1 LSSDLRDQL
10 QLAIGDAYRIDRG
23 LSSGGMAHV
32 FVAEELS
39 TSRWIVVKT
48 LSSEQASAVNLE
60 RFRREILVASR
71 LEHPRIVPV
80 LGAGQSASVIYYM
93 MPYIAG
99 ESLRELIEREGQL
112 PLDRAVHIAH
122 EVAEALDYAHGQNIV
137 HRDIKPA
144 NILIGNDG
152 RVVVVDFG
160 IARAIE
166 QAVDIQR
173 VTSTGLTI
181 GTPVYMSPEQG
192 SAERSID
199 GRSDIYSLGCV
210 LFEMLAGQPPF
221 TGPTAQSIVARHMSA
236 PVPSIRL
243 VRPQVPEGVE
253 RAIERSLAK
262 VPADR
267 YASAREFADVLANPD
282 TTRPSKP
289 ARAVRRHA
297 PLLAITALILVGAA
311 AAVMWSA
318 RARSPLTAAADPR
331 RIAVLYFDAPSGD
344 SSLAAMGRWF
354 TRDLIYSLE
363 EVPELTIISEAGIE
377 QIGRG
382 TRIDSVASRLNVGT
396 VVTGVVES
404 RSDSIQVD
412 VRLVDARSL
421 IEKGAVR
428 GRYPRAMLLTLRDTV
443 VHDVAREILRKIG
456 AEVQVRE
463 WRAGTGSQRAWELR
477 QRAQDLIET
486 EYDVP
491 QGDGSTGPVAAIRSR
506 ADSLLALAAA
516 ADPHWADPVI
526 ERGWIRWRHASYEP
540 NATVAP
546 IIDTGL
552 VLAREALGRRPG
564 DAQAI
569 GLRGSLRY
577 EKWNSAPGAAP
588 ALLDSAQADLVAA
601 TTAGPNFARG
611 WTDLSAVLRQNGD
624 IPGSLLAVRRALAAD
639 PYVRNKPMTISRL
652 FFAYLWAGRS
662 DSAKA
667 LCAETASRYPRDP
680 SLGPCELV
688 VLGWA
693 GRGKADIA
701 RAWMLV
707 AEMERGGL
715 WPLVARV
722 SPEGR
727 YYAAAVLARSGLA
740 DSARAVIA
748 DTRRRL
754 VAAGRPVKNL
764 PNEAYVRV
772 LLGEQDAALDALERV
787 GRDDPSALDR
797 AKRFPWFDPL
807 RSLPRFKRLMNE

>member
-10 QLAIGDAYRIDRG
+10 QLAIGNAYRIDRE
-23 LSSGGMAHV
+23 LSSGGVAHV

-71 LEHPRIVPV
+71 LEHPGIVPL
-80 LGAGQSASVIYYM
+80 LGAGQSASVVYYM

-122 EVAEALDYAHGQNIV
+122 EVADALDYAHAQNIV

-144 NILIGNDG
+144 NILIGNDS
-152 RVVVVDFG
+152 RVMVVDFG

-166 QAVDIQR
+166 QAADIRR

-199 GRSDIYSLGCV
+199 GRSDVYSLGCV

-221 TGPTAQSIVARHMSA
+221 TGPTAQAIVARHMSA

-253 RAIERSLAK
+253 RVIERALAK

-289 ARAVRRHA
+289 ARAVRRRA

-311 AAVMWSA
+311 AAAMWSA

-363 EVPELTIISEAGIE
+363 EVRELAVISEAGIE
-377 QIGRG
+377 SISRG
-382 TRIDSVASRLNVGT
+382 TRIDSVAARLSVGT
-396 VVTGVVES
+396 VVTGVVEG
-404 RSDSIQVD
+404 RGDSIQVD
-412 VRLVDARSL
+412 VRLVDASSL
-421 IEKGAVR
+421 VEKGAVR
-428 GRYPRAMLLTLRDTV
+428 GQYPRAMLLTLRDTV

-564 DAQAI
+564 DAHAI

-577 EKWNSAPGAAP
+577 EKWNSVPGAAP
-588 ALLDSAQADLVAA
+588 ALLDSAEADLVAA
-601 TTAGPNFARG
+601 TTADPNFARG

-667 LCAETASRYPRDP
+667 LCAETAPRYPRDP

-748 DTRRRL
+748 DTRRHL
-754 VAAGRPVKNL
+754 VAAGLPEKNL